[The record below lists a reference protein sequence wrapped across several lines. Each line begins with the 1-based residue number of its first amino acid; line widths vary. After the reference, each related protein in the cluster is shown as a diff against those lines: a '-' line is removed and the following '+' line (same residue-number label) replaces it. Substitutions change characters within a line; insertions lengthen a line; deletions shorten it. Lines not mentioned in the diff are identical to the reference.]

1 MCEQILRFPL
11 GKVMTDKTRSI
22 SHPEIKDCRFL
33 EQIKLSGFTHPA
45 SYIASHEMLQNKSA
59 YCRISAS

>member
-1 MCEQILRFPL
+1 
-11 GKVMTDKTRSI
+11 MTDKTRSI